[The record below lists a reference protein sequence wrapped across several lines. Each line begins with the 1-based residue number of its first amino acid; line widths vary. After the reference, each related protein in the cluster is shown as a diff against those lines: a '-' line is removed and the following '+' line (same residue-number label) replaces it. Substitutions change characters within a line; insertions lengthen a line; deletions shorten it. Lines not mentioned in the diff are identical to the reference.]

1 MLRSRWCRG
10 PAGHSPGDRAP
21 ADGFGVDGDGDMRG
35 RRSGPLIVSVTD
47 FTSDAYR
54 DLPGIT
60 RHGFALRRRWPD
72 LDGAVGMWLWVAP
85 LARRC
90 GSVSVWT
97 GRQALGEFVRLPEH
111 VAIMDEYRERGTIR
125 SVIRECASFDS
136 AQIWRDAEAWLM
148 SDDRHRAARGA
159 ARRHR

>member
-10 PAGHSPGDRAP
+10 PAGDSLGDRA
-21 ADGFGVDGDGDMRG
+21 AAHDIDSGMQG

-54 DLPGIT
+54 HLPGIT
-60 RHGFALRRRWPD
+60 RRGIALRRHWPH

-97 GRQALGEFVRLPEH
+97 GRRALAEFVRLPEH
-111 VAIMDEYRERGTIR
+111 VAIMDEYRDRGTIR
-125 SVIRECASFDS
+125 SVIREYESFDV
-136 AQIWRDAEAWLM
+136 ARIRRDAEAWL
-148 SDDRHRAARGA
+148 R
-159 ARRHR
+159 